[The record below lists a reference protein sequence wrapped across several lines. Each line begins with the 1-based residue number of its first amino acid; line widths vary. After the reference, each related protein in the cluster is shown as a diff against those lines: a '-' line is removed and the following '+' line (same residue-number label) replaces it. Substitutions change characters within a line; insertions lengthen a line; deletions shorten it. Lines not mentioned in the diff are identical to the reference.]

1 MWNVNG
7 HELKM
12 CEGDWGIKLPVTIS
26 GTTLTASDE
35 LKLVIKKSQNGD
47 ALITKVYTD
56 ISENTVELEFTEA
69 ESALL
74 SVGTYYYTLDWYQSG
89 AFMCNII
96 ACATLRVVDKA

>member
-7 HELKM
+7 QELKM
-12 CEGDWGIKLPVTIS
+12 CEGDWGIKLPITIG

-35 LKLVIKKSQNGD
+35 LKLVIKASENGN
-47 ALITKVYTD
+47 AVITKVYTD
-56 ISENTVELEFTEA
+56 ISQNTVELEFTEA

-74 SVGTYYYTLDWYQSG
+74 SVGTYYCTLDWYQSG

-96 ACATLRVVDKA
+96 PCAILRVVGKA